1 MASQKLFPAGLMVLI
16 VVLVLVHEACSANNS
31 HYQCPASSCG
41 NIHNIRYPFRLNGI
55 DPPNCGDER
64 YNLSCE
70 NNQAVLYLYDGRY
83 YVQEIDY
90 HNYTIRLVDSGIQK
104 DNDSFIPRYS
114 LGTTNFSSGD
124 PYALHHP
131 YWISCNSCEVSG
143 SYCSLSLP
151 YLHRTS
157 MVFVNCEKKVK
168 SRRYMDISSCFKN
181 GGGVY
186 SSNSFLSHS
195 KRYTYVIAGRTPAY
209 CIPED
214 LMMSVWDL
222 EESCQ
227 IEQMYLST
235 SRVSFCPNNSD
246 RYFRCTDF
254 YDAVVSG
261 FMLSWFQVACHNST
275 PRDGLCYI
283 TDHKNYTVQCFPQ
296 SSGLFPQSSEVPAGF
311 FIRLLWKCGKV
322 LAAVIKLLVPRKIRQ
337 KYGIPYIHDGGLD
350 NYTEFWD
357 TGFPLNMLLVIG
369 PSIALKVLGTPC
381 VIAFL
386 IYKWRRR
393 HLSMYDNIEEFLQSY
408 NNLMPIRYSYS
419 EVKKMTKSFTDE
431 LGEGG
436 FGTVF
441 KGKLRSGRLV
451 AIKMLGKSKANGQ
464 DFINE
469 VATIGRI
476 HHVNVV
482 QLIGFCVEGS
492 KRALVYEFMPN
503 GSLNTFIFSPEVSSL
518 LSYDKMYDIALGVAR
533 GIEYLHQG
541 CDMQILHFDI
551 KPHNI
556 LLDEN
561 FTPKVS
567 DFGLAKLYP
576 LDDSIVSLT
585 AARGTLGYMAPEL
598 FYKNIGGVSYK
609 ADVYS
614 FGMLLMEMAGRRRN
628 INAFAEHSS
637 QIYFPTWVYDQ
648 LNDKNDIEMEDAT
661 EEERKIGKKMII
673 VALWCIQMKPSD
685 RPSMSKVV
693 QMLEEK
699 VEYLQMP
706 SKPSLSSLDIITTGG
721 EEGSNQSSE
730 SSQS

>member
-55 DPPNCGDER
+55 DPPNCGDQR

-90 HNYTIRLVDSGIQK
+90 HKYTIRLVDSGIQK

-114 LGTTNFSSGD
+114 LRLTNFSSGD
-124 PYALHHP
+124 PYAPYHP
-131 YWISCNSCEVSG
+131 YSINCDSCEANG

-151 YLHRTS
+151 NLYQKY
-157 MVFVNCEKKVK
+157 MVFVNCEKQVK
-168 SRRYMDISSCFKN
+168 SRRYLDISTCFKN
-181 GGGVY
+181 GGVVY

-195 KRYTYVIAGRTPAY
+195 KRYTYVIAGLTPAIARRTPAY
-209 CIPED
+209 CFAED
-214 LMMSVWDL
+214 QMMSVWDL

-235 SRVSFCPNNSD
+235 SRVSCPNNSD

-261 FMLSWFQVACHNST
+261 FMLSWFQVACT
-275 PRDGLCYI
+275 PGDDDCYI
-283 TDHKNYTVQCFPQ
+283 KDDANYPVRCYAPQ
-296 SSGLFPQSSEVPAGF
+296 SEGPARF
-311 FIRLLWKCGKV
+311 YIFWKCSKV

-337 KYGIPYIHDGGLD
+337 KLGIPYVGIDDSNILLTGLQS
-350 NYTEFWD
+350 
-357 TGFPLNMLLVIG
+357 NMLYVSG

-419 EVKKMTKSFTDE
+419 EVKKMTKSFKDK

-441 KGKLRSGRLV
+441 KGKLQSGRLV
-451 AIKMLGKSKANGQ
+451 AIKMLSKSKANGQ

-576 LDDSIVSLT
+576 VDNSIVSLT
-585 AARGTLGYMAPEL
+585 AARGTFGYMAPEL

-628 INAFAEHSS
+628 VNAYAEHSS

-648 LNDKNDIEMEDAT
+648 LNDGNDIEMEDAT

-721 EEGSNQSSE
+721 GESSNQSSE